1 MDLSWTFGD
10 RLRKIRRA
18 AGLSQADIASMV
30 GTGPSSIA
38 NWETGAS
45 KCRDQ
50 VAVAR
55 ALERV
60 LGVPA
65 AWTLGLDE
73 TGEPPVTPRYPVGA
87 PSGAFNMTGGTLDTP
102 CDKVVDLDR
111 NLMNLVPDLLEP
123 HDLGDAPDMREGPIT
138 SFIAPWCAARNY
150 SPASTRQRTTI
161 LTTFARSCGDP
172 LPGDLEPDDVLEWW
186 ASVQHL
192 SPASRR
198 SMRSAVVG
206 FFDFLVAIGQ
216 MSVNPASAIATPRVP
231 RTVPKVLTTDEV
243 DRLRASL
250 TEDRDRIA
258 VEAMLGA
265 GLRVSEVVRLRGE
278 HFRDDGLFTVTG
290 KGGHTDL
297 LPMPSRLAPLVAG
310 RTGLLVPIN
319 AQSLGARMV
328 ILLQRAGI
336 EGHSA
341 HSLRRTFATRMAEL
355 NDIATVQK
363 ALRHSSLATTQHY
376 VAPRSVEEWRLPA

>member
-18 AGLSQADIASMV
+18 AGLSQLDIAEMV

-45 KCRDQ
+45 KCRDEVS
-50 VAVAR
+50 VAK
-55 ALERV
+55 ALERT

-65 AWTLGLDE
+65 AWTLGLE
-73 TGEPPVTPRYPVGA
+73 EGSGPPVTPRYPVAA
-87 PSGAFNMTGGTLDTP
+87 PVGAFNMTGGTLDTP
-102 CDKVVDLDR
+102 CDKVVDLDQ
-111 NLMNLVPDLLEP
+111 NLMIEVPDLPSL
-123 HDLGDAPDMREGPIT
+123 HLVGDAPDMREGPIS

-150 SPASTRQRTTI
+150 SPASSRQRTTI
-161 LTTFARSCGDP
+161 LSTFARSCGDP
-172 LPGDLEPDDVLEWW
+172 RPRDLEPDDVLEWW
-186 ASVQHL
+186 TSVQHL

-206 FFDFLVAIGQ
+206 FLDFLVAIGQ
-216 MSVNPASAIATPRVP
+216 IPTNPAATIAPPRVP
-231 RTVPKVLTTDEV
+231 RTVPKVLTPDQV

-250 TEDRDRIA
+250 TENRDRIA

-297 LPMPSRLAPLVAG
+297 LPVPARLGPLVKG

-319 AQSLGARMV
+319 AQSLGARV
-328 ILLQRAGI
+328 VVLLQRAGI

-355 NDIATVQK
+355 NDIATVQA

-376 VAPRSVEEWRLPA
+376 VAPRSVDQWRLPA